1 MDASSLSGAVAMCA
15 GSDVFPMW
23 STLPIGAV
31 AGLAFLAAKRLLLR
45 LKIDDPLDAA
55 PVHGVG
61 GVVGLSSV
69 YLFQ

>member
-1 MDASSLSGAVAMCA
+1 MCA

-23 STLPIGAV
+23 STLVIGAI
-31 AGLAFLAAKRLLLR
+31 AGLAFLAAKRFFVS
-45 LKIDDPLDAA
+45 LKIDDPLDAV